1 MPTTGVVNSKLMKIQ
16 FAGTNITCQTNA
28 DLSVTNGTRQTTCK
42 DSGQW
47 EEFLYGQ
54 TNWTMSGDLLFSYD
68 AAQGHE
74 DIYDVAV
81 AQTLASLIYGTGV
94 SGDTH
99 WSGTAVITE
108 WSMSSPGQN
117 ENVTGAYSF
126 QGTGP
131 LVKFSL

>member
-1 MPTTGVVNSKLMKIQ
+1 MATTGVVNSKLMKIK
-16 FAGTNITCQTNA
+16 FGGTFITCQANA
-28 DLSVTNGTRQTTCK
+28 ELKVTNGTRQTTCK

-74 DIYDVAV
+74 EIYDVAV
-81 AQTLASLIYGTGV
+81 GQTMASLIFGTGV
-94 SGDTH
+94 TGDVH
-99 WSGTAVITE
+99 WSGTAVVTE

-126 QGTGP
+126 QGSGA
-131 LVKFSL
+131 LVKFTV

>member
-1 MPTTGVVNSKLMKIQ
+1 MKIK
-16 FAGTNITCQTNA
+16 FAGTFITCQTNA

-68 AAQGHE
+68 ASQGHE
-74 DIYDVAV
+74 DIYDVA
-81 AQTLASLIYGTGV
+81 AGQTLASIIYGTGV
-94 SGDTH
+94 SGDVH
-99 WSGTAVITE
+99 WSGQAVVTE

-117 ENVTGAYSF
+117 ENVTGAYTF
-126 QGTGP
+126 QGTGA
-131 LVKFSL
+131 LTKFTL

>member
-1 MPTTGVVNSKLMKIQ
+1 MPTTGVVNSKLMKIK
-16 FAGTNITCQTNA
+16 FAGTFITCQTNA
-28 DLSVTNGTRQTTCK
+28 DLNVTNSTRSTTCK

-47 EEFLYGQ
+47 QEALYAE
-54 TNWTMSGDLLFSYD
+54 TAWTMSGDLLFSYD

-81 AQTLASLIYGTGV
+81 NQTLASLVYGTGV
-94 SGDTH
+94 TGDVH
-99 WSGTAVITE
+99 WSGTALVTE

-117 ENVTGAYSF
+117 ESVTGQYSF

-131 LVKFSL
+131 LVKFTL

>member
-1 MPTTGVVNSKLMKIQ
+1 MATTGVVNTKLMKIK
-16 FAGTNITCQTNA
+16 FAGTFITCQTNA
-28 DLSVTNGTRQTTCK
+28 ELSVTNGIRQTTCK

-68 AAQGHE
+68 AAQGHVA
-74 DIYDVAV
+74 IYDVAV

-94 SGDTH
+94 TGDVH
-99 WSGTAVITE
+99 WSGTGVVTE

-126 QGTGP
+126 QGTGE
-131 LVKFSL
+131 LTKFTL

>member
-1 MPTTGVVNSKLMKIQ
+1 MATTGVVNSKLMKIKIGGS
-16 FAGTNITCQTNA
+16 FITCQTNA
-28 DLSVTNGTRQTTCK
+28 ELKVTNGTRQTTCK

-68 AAQGHE
+68 AATPHE

-81 AQTLASLIYGTGV
+81 GQTTASLIFGTGV
-94 SGDTH
+94 TGDVH
-99 WSGTAVITE
+99 WSGTAVVTE
-108 WSMSSPGQN
+108 WSISSPGQN

-126 QGTGP
+126 QGSGA
-131 LVKFSL
+131 LVKFTV

>member
-1 MPTTGVVNSKLMKIQ
+1 MPTPGVVNSKYMKIQ
-16 FAGTNITCQTNA
+16 LGGVEITCQTNA
-28 DLSVTNGTRQTTCK
+28 DLKVTNGTRQTTCK

-68 AAQGHE
+68 ATKGHE
-74 DIYDVAV
+74 DIYDIAIG
-81 AQTLASLIYGTGV
+81 QTMASLIYGTGV
-94 SGDTH
+94 SGDVH
-99 WSGTAVITE
+99 WSGTAVVTE

-126 QGTGP
+126 QGSGA
-131 LVKFSL
+131 LVKFTL

>member
-1 MPTTGVVNSKLMKIQ
+1 MATTGVVNSKLMKIK
-16 FAGTNITCQTNA
+16 FAGTFITCQTNA

-74 DIYDVAV
+74 DIYDVTV
-81 AQTLASLIYGTGV
+81 AQTMASIIYGTGV
-94 SGDTH
+94 TGDTH

-126 QGTGP
+126 QGSAA
-131 LVKFSL
+131 LVKFTL

>member
-1 MPTTGVVNSKLMKIQ
+1 MPTTGVVNSKLMKIK
-16 FAGTNITCQTNA
+16 FGGTFITCQTNA

-81 AQTLASLIYGTGV
+81 AQTMASLIYGTGV
-94 SGDTH
+94 SGDVH

-126 QGTGP
+126 QGSGA
-131 LVKFSL
+131 LVKFTL

>member
-1 MPTTGVVNSKLMKIQ
+1 MATTGVVNSKLMKIQ
-16 FAGTNITCQTNA
+16 FAGTAITCQSNA
-28 DLSVTNGTRQTTCK
+28 ELKVTNGTRQTTCK

-68 AAQGHE
+68 AAQGHVA
-74 DIYDVAV
+74 IYDVAV
-81 AQTLASLIYGTGV
+81 AQTMASLIYGTGV
-94 SGDTH
+94 AGDVH
-99 WSGTAVITE
+99 WSGTGVVTE

-126 QGTGP
+126 QGSAA
-131 LVKFSL
+131 LVKFTL

>member
-1 MPTTGVVNSKLMKIQ
+1 MATTGVVNSKLMKIKIGGS
-16 FAGTNITCQTNA
+16 FITCQTNA

-54 TNWTMSGDLLFSYD
+54 TNWTMSGDLLFAYD
-68 AAQGHE
+68 AATPHE
-74 DIYDVAV
+74 DIYDIAV
-81 AQTLASLIYGTGV
+81 GQTLASLVYGTGV
-94 SGDTH
+94 TGDVH
-99 WSGTAVITE
+99 WSGTAVVTE

-126 QGTGP
+126 QGTGA
-131 LVKFSL
+131 LVKFTL

>member
-1 MPTTGVVNSKLMKIQ
+1 MATTGVVNTKLMKIK
-16 FAGTNITCQTNA
+16 FAGTFITCQTNA
-28 DLSVTNGTRQTTCK
+28 ELSVTNGTRQTTCK

-68 AAQGHE
+68 AAQGHVA
-74 DIYDVAV
+74 IYDVAV

-94 SGDTH
+94 TGDIH
-99 WSGTAVITE
+99 WSGQAVVTE

-117 ENVTGAYSF
+117 ENVTGAYTF
-126 QGTGP
+126 QGTGE
-131 LVKFSL
+131 LTKFTL